1 MNVQTEILYNVMC
14 IYNMAKKS
22 FKKSLRTSNKNTKH
36 KKSRNRY
43 TSRIRKQ
50 YGGEAEMSL
59 SEIREVIIKTRS
71 EYCGYMLGT
80 TYVCNHIGPPKGAA
94 GRGSCNQLAAPSIWH
109 THSTASKYYPS
120 IEDINKILKHE
131 KIHISK
137 IFTQYGDWTME
148 YQGGS
153 VSILEQQDLLNDTI
167 FTPFYEDTEQGHA
180 YNPIAVHTLVNE
192 LNAYLE
198 GRFGI
203 NGFITWTPL

>member
-1 MNVQTEILYNVMC
+1 
-14 IYNMAKKS
+14 MAKKS
-22 FKKSLRTSNKNTKH
+22 FKKSLRTSNKYTKH

-59 SEIREVIIKTRS
+59 SEIREVIINTRS
-71 EYCGYMLGT
+71 EYCGYMRGAK
-80 TYVCNHIGPPKGAA
+80 YICNDIGPPKGAA
-94 GRGSCNQLAAPSIWH
+94 GRGTCNQLAAPSIWH

-131 KIHISK
+131 DIHISK

-148 YQGGS
+148 YQGER

-167 FTPFYEDTEQGHA
+167 FTPFYKSTTRGSE
-180 YNPIAVHTLVNE
+180 YNLTAVHTLVND

-203 NGFITWTPL
+203 NGFIAWEPL

>member
-1 MNVQTEILYNVMC
+1 
-14 IYNMAKKS
+14 MAKKS
-22 FKKSLRTSNKNTKH
+22 FRKSLRTSNKYTKH

-50 YGGEAEMSL
+50 YGGEFEMSL
-59 SEIREVIIKTRS
+59 SKIREVIIKTRS
-71 EYCGYMLGT
+71 EYCGYMRGT
-80 TYVCNHIGPPKGAA
+80 KYICNDVGPPKSADV
-94 GRGSCNQLAAPSIWH
+94 RGSCSQLAATSIWH

-137 IFTQYGDWTME
+137 IFTQHGDWTME
-148 YQGGS
+148 YQGES

-180 YNPIAVHTLVNE
+180 YKPIAVHTLVDR
-192 LNAYLE
+192 LNTYLE
-198 GRFGI
+198 DHFGI
-203 NGFITWTPL
+203 NGFIAWEPI